1 MYFEK
6 KNVATAIDKTVYKSD
21 NHYGDSNYCETK
33 ERANSNLIP
42 KIICIVFC
50 IISFLGGI
58 NDCTNKDRKILTSIN
73 ESSYLYSYSE
83 YHRMAHISI
92 VANEKAYN
100 ITYLQITE
108 ETTREVKLNVFKE
121 IMHIFPNTN
130 YPNIMELLR
139 LIIDLYNL
147 QWNVRRRKR
156 NFGK

>member
-1 MYFEK
+1 MIFE
-6 KNVATAIDKTVYKSD
+6 NRPVALVIEKTVYENGD
-21 NHYGDSNYCETK
+21 DHYGSNCGTS
-33 ERANSNLIP
+33 ERVNLSITL

-50 IISFLGGI
+50 IISFWGRI
-58 NDCTNKDRKILTSIN
+58 NDCTNEDSKIPTNIN
-73 ESSYLYSYSE
+73 ESYYSYSYSE
-83 YHRMAHISI
+83 FYRMTHISI
-92 VANEKAYN
+92 VANEIGYN

-121 IMHIFPNTN
+121 IMHIFPSTN